1 MMMSQQLPNI
11 LMSYNGKLYNIP
23 LDLEKRFTHLIRK
36 IDYAAS
42 DPDYIELYRGTK
54 IVFEGEFRQYES
66 N

>member
-1 MMMSQQLPNI
+1 MIQQLPSI

-23 LDLEKRFTHLIRK
+23 SDLEERFTHLIRK

-66 N
+66 KS